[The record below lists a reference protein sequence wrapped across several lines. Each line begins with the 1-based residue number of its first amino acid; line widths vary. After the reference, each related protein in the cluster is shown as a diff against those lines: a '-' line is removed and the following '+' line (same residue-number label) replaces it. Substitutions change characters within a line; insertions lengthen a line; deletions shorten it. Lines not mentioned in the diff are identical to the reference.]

1 MRVFIIS
8 ILFSAFVVSAAEY
21 GYFYRND
28 TNGWSSSTPI
38 ELNDGDRFVVLNS
51 DQYLQS
57 SSSYGKKVYRV
68 GSRFILDNGIP
79 IGIIVYNEEE
89 WMENNGDSAYHS
101 FTYAPENA
109 RTIVYGGSIS
119 VDDSVSGGSY
129 IAYKI
134 IRASEEEGGF
144 KFTASLNPDGS
155 RLAIG
160 SKIPGSNVKRES
172 MNSTDLHGINLGKT
186 WNEKINHRVIG
197 NNIHR
202 FCGGIWVV
210 KK

>member
-1 MRVFIIS
+1 MTGIDLLCS
-8 ILFSAFVVSAAEY
+8 IQINIYKAHLLTE
-21 GYFYRND
+21 
-28 TNGWSSSTPI
+28 
-38 ELNDGDRFVVLNS
+38 
-51 DQYLQS
+51 
-57 SSSYGKKVYRV
+57 KVYRV
-68 GSRFILDNGIP
+68 GSRFILDNGIQLELLF
-79 IGIIVYNEEE
+79 IMKKSGWKITEILHII
-89 WMENNGDSAYHS
+89 HS
-101 FTYAPENA
+101 LIPENA

-134 IRASEEEGGF
+134 IRASEEEGGS
-144 KFTASLNPDGS
+144 KFTASLNLTVVDWL
-155 RLAIG
+155 LAQRFREVTR
-160 SKIPGSNVKRES
+160 SQES